1 MDEHIYREQLIRVI
15 TMQTPGT
22 EFWVAKA
29 DVRYNDNKRLQFFPV
44 EGPRDQFTSKEEA
57 EVNILEQARKL
68 IDKLSCNKPNN
79 NNPVGIIWSPHFLRL
94 RSGRACC
101 DDLSDSADLFSPAQK
116 LSLPP
121 SR

>member
-29 DVRYNDNKRLQFFPV
+29 DVRYNDNKKLQFFPV

-68 IDKLSCNKPNN
+68 IDK
-79 NNPVGIIWSPHFLRL
+79 IIV
-94 RSGRACC
+94 
-101 DDLSDSADLFSPAQK
+101 Q
-116 LSLPP
+116 
-121 SR
+121 